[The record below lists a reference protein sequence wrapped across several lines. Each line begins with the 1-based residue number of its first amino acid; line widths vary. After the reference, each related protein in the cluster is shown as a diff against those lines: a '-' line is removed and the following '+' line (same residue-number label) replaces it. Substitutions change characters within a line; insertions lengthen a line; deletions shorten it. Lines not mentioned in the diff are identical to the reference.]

1 MPQIY
6 AQQSP
11 AQSANSFSDGEE
23 DDNNIFASGE
33 LAVASPATWYSRLHH
48 VQTTARTPPHSPA
61 SHLPPEI
68 LINILKH
75 LSSSRD
81 IHSTLLVSRS
91 WCECSVELLWHKPTV
106 PDFNTLIKIMQ
117 VLSREEP
124 TFTYSQFIRRLNFI
138 SVGSEMSDSIFGR
151 LAPCVR
157 LERLTLVGCSN
168 LSDDVIARTV
178 PYFPNLV
185 AIDLSGV
192 DAVTDRTVFALAD
205 CCPKLQ
211 GINLLGC
218 RRVSSTSIG
227 ALANKCPLLRR
238 VKLTGLADLTDDP
251 VSNLAIK
258 GSLLLEIDLNGC
270 KKLSDRA
277 VRDIWTHS
285 HNMRE
290 MRLSHCQELTD
301 LAFPAPQ
308 NIRDPP
314 PGLNPFPESHR
325 FPVSDLPPLRLSR
338 ALEHLRML
346 DLTSCSKIT
355 DDAVE
360 GIVSA
365 SPRLRN
371 LVLSKC
377 SQLTDRAIESICLL
391 GKHLHYLHLGHASSI
406 TDRSVK
412 TLARSCTRL
421 RYIDL
426 ANCNQLTDMSVFELA
441 SLPKLRRIGLVRV
454 SNLTDEAIYSLGDR
468 HQTLERVHLSYCDRI
483 TVMAIHYLLQ
493 KLQKLNHLSLT
504 GIPAFRRTELQQ
516 FCRTPPAE
524 FNTTQRSQFCVFAG
538 EGVNKLRRYLTD
550 LFNSITEEMN
560 PQGDEDVGD
569 SISYVHDEEG
579 MDIDDV
585 PQVTFTPPVPPEQ
598 RVLSPPLSSLS
609 ATRPAPRLNGHSN
622 HHAQSYQPTVHHH
635 STPIRDTEV
644 STLRVEHPNPHP
656 TTRSPTHSPPPTF
669 NPTPGPSRLNPT
681 ERFPTSPAGSE
692 GSSAGAFFRTYQ
704 SSSLDGRPDGAL
716 TPDLVFAEIGHGHGP
731 VTWNGREPDQNQAYQ
746 FVDPATLTVD
756 DRPQY
761 GTGTPQT
768 RGGGNWRAIVQ
779 GANIGQGLHGAN
791 GAYHASGGTMNGT
804 YRASTSHPMS
814 TNGMTAHGIN
824 SAGIIPTAIPGP
836 PITRE
841 ERSRGRP
848 RTSRDP
854 QESLQAGS
862 TLSGQSQ
869 GRGPK
874 RTFRSTLNS
883 VEQHATS
890 FLFGRPIQDGEG
902 SSAGAT
908 TRKEDSTRGY

>member
-6 AQQSP
+6 AQHS
-11 AQSANSFSDGEE
+11 ASQSANSFSDDEE

-33 LAVASPATWYSRLHH
+33 LAVASPATWYSRIHH

-75 LSSSRD
+75 LSSPRD

-178 PYFPNLV
+178 PHFPNLV

-192 DAVTDRTVFALAD
+192 DGVTDRTVFALAD

-227 ALANKCPLLRR
+227 ALAEKCPLLRR

-308 NIRDPP
+308 NIREPP
-314 PGLNPFPESHR
+314 PGPNPFPEFHR

-504 GIPAFRRTELQQ
+504 GIPAFRRHELQQ

-560 PQGDEDVGD
+560 PQGDEDQGDGDVGD
-569 SISYVHDEEG
+569 SVSYVHDEES

-585 PQVTFTPPVPPEQ
+585 PPQVTFVPPEQ
-598 RVLSPPLSSLS
+598 RGLSPPLSSQWFIVTVHLSETQKCLPYAQNIQILHARYVQLPVPQLALPLRLS
-609 ATRPAPRLNGHSN
+609 ALPRPITLE
-622 HHAQSYQPTVHHH
+622 SY
-635 STPIRDTEV
+635 REV
-644 STLRVEHPNPHP
+644 PYV
-656 TTRSPTHSPPPTF
+656 
-669 NPTPGPSRLNPT
+669 
-681 ERFPTSPAGSE
+681 AC
-692 GSSAGAFFRTYQ
+692 Y
-704 SSSLDGRPDGAL
+704 GAL

-731 VTWNGREPDQNQAYQ
+731 VTWHGQEPDQNQTYQ
-746 FVDPATLTVD
+746 RVDPATLTVD

-768 RGGGNWRAIVQ
+768 RGGGNWRTVVQ
-779 GANIGQGLHGAN
+779 SANIGQGLHGAN
-791 GAYHASGGTMNGT
+791 GVYHAPGGTVNGT
-804 YRASTSHPMS
+804 YRGGTSHPIS
-814 TNGMTAHGIN
+814 TNGMAAHGVIG
-824 SAGIIPTAIPGP
+824 AGMIPTAVPGP
-836 PITRE
+836 PMTRE

-854 QESLQAGS
+854 QESSQATA

-874 RTFRSTLNS
+874 RTFRSTLDS
-883 VEQHATS
+883 VEQHAAS
-890 FLFGRPIQDGEG
+890 FLFGRPLQDGEG
-902 SSAGAT
+902 S
-908 TRKEDSTRGY
+908 TRKEDGARGY

>member
-23 DDNNIFASGE
+23 DDNNIFAS
-33 LAVASPATWYSRLHH
+33 
-48 VQTTARTPPHSPA
+48 A

-75 LSSSRD
+75 LSSPRD

-178 PYFPNLV
+178 PHFPNLV

-192 DAVTDRTVFALAD
+192 DGVTDRTVFALAD

-218 RRVSSTSIG
+218 RRVSSTSIS
-227 ALANKCPLLRR
+227 ALADKCPLLRR

-308 NIRDPP
+308 NIREP
-314 PGLNPFPESHR
+314 PGPNPFPESHR
-325 FPVSDLPPLRLSR
+325 LPVSDLPLLRLSR

-426 ANCNQLTDMSVFELA
+426 ASD
-441 SLPKLRRIGLVRV
+441 LPKLRRIGLVRV

-504 GIPAFRRTELQQ
+504 GIPAFRRQELQQ

-560 PQGDEDVGD
+560 PQGDEDQGDGDVGD
-569 SISYVHDEEG
+569 SISYVHDEES

-585 PQVTFTPPVPPEQ
+585 HPQLAV
-598 RVLSPPLSSLS
+598 
-609 ATRPAPRLNGHSN
+609 ARPAPRLNGHSN
-622 HHAQSYQPTVHHH
+622 HHVQSYQPMVNHH
-635 STPIRDTEV
+635 STSIRDTEAP
-644 STLRVEHPNPHP
+644 TLRPEHPNPSREMRS
-656 TTRSPTHSPPPTF
+656 TTRSPAHSPSPAFGPA
-669 NPTPGPSRLNPT
+669 PGPSRLNPT

-704 SSSLDGRPDGAL
+704 SSSVDGRPDGAL

-731 VTWNGREPDQNQAYQ
+731 V
-746 FVDPATLTVD
+746 D

-761 GTGTPQT
+761 GNGTPQT
-768 RGGGNWRAIVQ
+768 RGAGNWRTVVQ
-779 GANIGQGLHGAN
+779 SANIGQGLHVAN
-791 GAYHASGGTMNGT
+791 GAYHAPGGTMNGT
-804 YRASTSHPMS
+804 YRGGTSHPIS
-814 TNGMTAHGIN
+814 TNGTPVHGVN
-824 SAGIIPTAIPGP
+824 GAGMIPTTVPGP

-854 QESLQAGS
+854 QESLQATP

-874 RTFRSTLNS
+874 RTFRSTLDS
-883 VEQHATS
+883 VEQHAAS
-890 FLFGRPIQDGEG
+890 FLFGRPLQDGEG
-902 SSAGAT
+902 SGVGASHSEGRQR
-908 TRKEDSTRGY
+908 TRLLNEPDCLRGRHHLCCTSLYYHLLRMCTVIDIP

>member
-6 AQQSP
+6 AQRSP
-11 AQSANSFSDGEE
+11 SQSANSFSDGEE
-23 DDNNIFASGE
+23 DDNNIFAS
-33 LAVASPATWYSRLHH
+33 
-48 VQTTARTPPHSPA
+48 A

-75 LSSSRD
+75 LSSPRD

-178 PYFPNLV
+178 PHFPNLV

-192 DAVTDRTVFALAD
+192 DGVTDRTVFALAD

-227 ALANKCPLLRR
+227 ALAEKCPLLRR
-238 VKLTGLADLTDDP
+238 VKLTGLTDLTDDP

-308 NIRDPP
+308 NIREPP
-314 PGLNPFPESHR
+314 SGPNPFPEFHR

-468 HQTLERVHLSYCDRI
+468 HQTLERV
-483 TVMAIHYLLQ
+483 MAIHYLLQ

-504 GIPAFRRTELQQ
+504 GIPAFRRHELATILSHSP
-516 FCRTPPAE
+516 R
-524 FNTTQRSQFCVFAG
+524 R
-538 EGVNKLRRYLTD
+538 VNKLRRYLTD

-560 PQGDEDVGD
+560 PQGDEDQGDGDVGD
-569 SISYVHDEEG
+569 SVSYVHDEES

-585 PQVTFTPPVPPEQ
+585 PPQVTFVPPEQ
-598 RVLSPPLSSLS
+598 RGFSPPLSSL
-609 ATRPAPRLNGHSN
+609 AVPRPAPRLNGHSN
-622 HHAQSYQPTVHHH
+622 HHAQSYQPMVHHH
-635 STPIRDTEV
+635 STHIRDTEAPA
-644 STLRVEHPNPHP
+644 LRTEHPNPSREMRS
-656 TTRSPTHSPPPTF
+656 TTRSPAHSPPPAF
-669 NPTPGPSRLNPT
+669 GPAPGPSRLNPT
-681 ERFPTSPAGSE
+681 ERFPTSPAVSE

-704 SSSLDGRPDGAL
+704 SSSVDGRADGAL

-731 VTWNGREPDQNQAYQ
+731 VTWHGQEPDQNQTYQ
-746 FVDPATLTVD
+746 RVDPATLTVD
-756 DRPQY
+756 ERPQY
-761 GTGTPQT
+761 GAGTPQT
-768 RGGGNWRAIVQ
+768 RGGGNRRTVVQ
-779 GANIGQGLHGAN
+779 SANIGQGLLGAS
-791 GAYHASGGTMNGT
+791 GVYHAPGGTVNGT
-804 YRASTSHPMS
+804 YRGGISHPIS
-814 TNGMTAHGIN
+814 TNGMAAHGVN
-824 SAGIIPTAIPGP
+824 GAGMIPTVVPGP
-836 PITRE
+836 PMTRE

-854 QESLQAGS
+854 QESLQATA

-874 RTFRSTLNS
+874 RTFRSTLDS
-883 VEQHATS
+883 VEQHAAS
-890 FLFGRPIQDGEG
+890 FLFGRPLQDGEG
-902 SSAGAT
+902 S
-908 TRKEDSTRGY
+908 TRKDDSARGY